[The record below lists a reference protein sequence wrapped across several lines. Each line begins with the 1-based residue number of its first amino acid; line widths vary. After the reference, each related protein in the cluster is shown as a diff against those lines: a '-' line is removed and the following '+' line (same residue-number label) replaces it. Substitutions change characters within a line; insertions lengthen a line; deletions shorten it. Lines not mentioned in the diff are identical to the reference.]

1 MGVRQLQTSSERW
14 QNEEILLLA
23 KLGEVSSK
31 QTMDDKIA
39 ALFWIVR
46 EEHKWN
52 VKTASKLL
60 DTVNQIGKIPKDHD
74 DTISFKNLCS
84 FIQGMNLPDSLH
96 EKTEKLVRET
106 RTRALSIIRT
116 WRNIHSLG
124 WTPYR
129 L

>member
-14 QNEEILLLA
+14 QNEETLLLA

-39 ALFWIVR
+39 ALFWIMR

-74 DTISFKNLCS
+74 DTISFENLCT

-96 EKTEKLVRET
+96 EKTEAVIT
-106 RTRALSIIRT
+106 RIRARALSLISN
-116 WRNIHSLG
+116 WGKVYSLG